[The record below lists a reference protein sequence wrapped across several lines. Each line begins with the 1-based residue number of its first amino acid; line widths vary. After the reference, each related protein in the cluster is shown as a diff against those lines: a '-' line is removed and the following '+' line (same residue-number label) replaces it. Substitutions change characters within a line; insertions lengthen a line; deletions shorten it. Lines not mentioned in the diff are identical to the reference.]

1 MSVPK
6 NIRIG
11 TSPLSGSI
19 FAGTLLKGG
28 RMWSANKTD
37 VTNEAIGAVI
47 EHVNM
52 QKNPVIVSVNGVP
65 TYEILVRRLA
75 AGELA

>member
-11 TSPLSGSI
+11 TSPLSGII

-28 RMWSANKTD
+28 RKWSANKTD
-37 VTNEAIGAVI
+37 VTKEAIGAVI
-47 EHVNM
+47 EHINM

-65 TYEILVRRLA
+65 TYEISVRKLVE
-75 AGELA
+75 GE